1 MAFKIHSVDD
11 GRVPAWEYFPAGAI
25 TPKVGTALYLASG
38 KLAVAS
44 GATKPE
50 FISMIECGAALAA
63 GTIIPVIRASGDIIF
78 ETKSS
83 AAFTSINVGDKV
95 TVSTNGDMV
104 TATKTNG
111 VAEVVYIDGTA
122 SGDMVRVRFP
132 NTDLGGE

>member
-50 FISMIECGAALAA
+50 FISMIECGEALAA

-95 TVSTNGDMV
+95 TVSANGDMV

-132 NTDLGGE
+132 NIAQGGE